1 MGLREL
7 FHTMVVFFSRE
18 RMDFALIGAFSLHAF
33 GYTRATRDIDFITR
47 IENQEKIVRY
57 LTSLGFETIQRTTA
71 FSNHRHPIGD
81 SRIDFMYVDGDTA
94 EKIFSS
100 VQKGMVF
107 ENIELPVVS
116 PEHLIALKLFAAHND
131 GERKYRELADIHE
144 IMRRVNV
151 DRTAVRG
158 YFRKY
163 GFEENYEEIAGKD
176 Q

>member
-18 RMDFALIGAFSLHAF
+18 RMEFALIGAFGLHAF

-47 IENQEKIVRY
+47 IENQEKIVRHM
-57 LTSLGFETIQRTTA
+57 TSLGFETLQRTTA
-71 FSNHRHPIGD
+71 FSNHRHPVGG
-81 SRIDFMYVDGDTA
+81 SRIDFMYVEGTTA
-94 EKIFSS
+94 DRIFSS
-100 VQKGMVF
+100 AQKSLIF
-107 ENIELPVVS
+107 ENMELPVVS

-131 GERKYRELADIHE
+131 HERKYRELADIHE
-144 IMRRVNV
+144 IIRRVKV
-151 DRTAVRG
+151 DRDAIRE

-176 Q
+176 R